1 MGNSHDP
8 DLIKV
13 TEIFLVPSSFLVAA
27 LGTADSNPHRAA
39 VSALGLI
46 VSALWYVCSREAFN
60 ALPPPEMGVPQA
72 QYPLRTRILT
82 HLSLVFIWGW
92 LISLAAH
99 AMLWNQPLGH

>member
-13 TEIFLVPSSFLVAA
+13 TEIFLIPSSFLVAA

-46 VSALWYVCSREAFN
+46 VSSLWYLCSREAF
-60 ALPPPEMGVPQA
+60 ASLPPPELGVPDA
-72 QYPLRTRILT
+72 RYPLRTRIMANLP
-82 HLSLVFIWGW
+82 LVFIWGW
-92 LISLAAH
+92 MLSLVAH